1 MIPKNT
7 VHFNKIQQ
15 MTRTKSNPFSFIV
28 FLFFSVSILSS
39 TEKCSQSGTAASSSD
54 LATPLDE
61 LLFSQIKGLGD
72 IYAKD
77 EIWKGYAYNSYRQY
91 FVHFTEKGPDRAF
104 VINPPTPPQ
113 GAIRLDAKEGKG
125 LVIYRYDLRM
135 KEAYDLVFGPEGNGT
150 FEFTFDIAGNNYYLQ
165 AYSDD
170 LAEDS
175 GDTSRAVSFSTHELF
190 HRYQDNWEE
199 VPGSKQDFD
208 NFPLTVGL
216 LELQILCQEIMKEL
230 PSYPTEISALKQ
242 ILRQYVAIRS
252 MEMELDPTPDQLI
265 RNHELYQEQMEGSPK
280 YIETMGN
287 LQFFT
292 QSTQPVHFSY
302 SIFEFSI
309 ETKAEVRGM
318 MGQSVYYGT
327 GPGVIY
333 ILDRLGVN
341 IEAMEQGKTPY
352 DLAKAYLNMNKWE
365 QDQALQEA
373 KAIKNWPEI
382 QAKARE
388 WMALK

>member
-1 MIPKNT
+1 
-7 VHFNKIQQ
+7 
-15 MTRTKSNPFSFIV
+15 MTHAKSSSFSFIF
-28 FLFFSVSILSS
+28 FLFFCISILSS
-39 TEKCSQSGTAASSSD
+39 AEKCSHPGGTVNSTD
-54 LATPLDE
+54 LAKPVDE

-72 IYAKD
+72 IYAKN
-77 EIWKGYAYNSYRQY
+77 EIWKGYPYNSYQQY
-91 FVHFTEKGPDRAF
+91 LVHFTEKGPDRAF
-104 VINPPTPPQ
+104 VINPPTPPK
-113 GAIRLDAKEGKG
+113 GAIRLDAQEGKG
-125 LVIYRYDLRM
+125 LAIYRYDLRI
-135 KEAYDLVFGPEGNGT
+135 KEAYDLIFGPEGNGT
-150 FEFTFDIAGNNYYLQ
+150 FEFTFDIEGNNYYLQ

-190 HRYQDNWEE
+190 HRYQDTWES
-199 VPGSKQDFD
+199 VPGSNQDFD
-208 NFPLTVGL
+208 NFPLTVEL

-230 PSYPTEISALKQ
+230 PSYPSEISALKK

-252 MEMELDPTPDQLI
+252 KEMELDPTPDQLI

-280 YIETMGN
+280 FIETMGN
-287 LQFFT
+287 MQFFT
-292 QSTQPVHFSY
+292 KSTNPVHFSY

-309 ETKAEVRGM
+309 ETKAEVRSM

-327 GPGVIY
+327 GPGTIY

-365 QDQALQEA
+365 QDQALREA
-373 KAIKNWPEI
+373 KMIKNWPEI

-388 WMALK
+388 WMALE

>member
-1 MIPKNT
+1 
-7 VHFNKIQQ
+7 
-15 MTRTKSNPFSFIV
+15 MTYSQSTPFSFII
-28 FLFFSVSILSS
+28 FLFFCTCILSS
-39 TEKCSQSGTAASSSD
+39 TEKCNQPGATLNSTD
-54 LATPLDE
+54 LAKPVDE
-61 LLFSQIKGLGD
+61 LLFSHIKGLGD
-72 IYAKD
+72 IYAKGG
-77 EIWKGYAYNSYRQY
+77 IWKGYAYHTYRQHL
-91 FVHFTEKGPDRAF
+91 VHFTEKGPDRAF
-104 VINPPTPPQ
+104 VINPPTPPK
-113 GAIRLDAKEGKG
+113 GAIRLDAQEGKG
-125 LVIYRYDLRM
+125 LVVYRYDLRM

-150 FEFTFDIAGNNYYLQ
+150 FEFTFDIEGTNYYLQ

-170 LAEDS
+170 LAEES

-208 NFPLTVGL
+208 NFPLTVEL

-230 PSYPTEISALKQ
+230 PSYPTEISALKK

-252 MEMELDPTPDQLI
+252 KEMELDPTPDQLI

-292 QSTQPVHFSY
+292 QSTVPVHFSY

-327 GPGVIY
+327 GSGAIY

-352 DLAKAYLNMNKWE
+352 DLANAYLNMSKWE
-365 QDQALQEA
+365 QDQALREA
-373 KAIKNWPEI
+373 KTIKNWPEI

>member
-1 MIPKNT
+1 
-7 VHFNKIQQ
+7 
-15 MTRTKSNPFSFIV
+15 MTQTHTRSNPFSFIV
-28 FLFFSVSILSS
+28 FLFFSASILSS
-39 TEKCSQSGTAASSSD
+39 AEKCSQSAPAVSSTE
-54 LATPLDE
+54 LAKPVDE
-61 LLFSQIKGLGD
+61 LLFSHIKGLGD
-72 IYAKD
+72 IYARD
-77 EIWKGYAYNSYRQY
+77 EIWKGYAYNSYHQY
-91 FVHFTEKGPDRAF
+91 LVHFTEKGPDRAF
-104 VINPPTPPQ
+104 VINPPTPPK
-113 GAIRLDAKEGKG
+113 GAIRLDANEGKG

-135 KEAYDLVFGPEGNGT
+135 KEAYDLVFGPDGNGT

-170 LAEDS
+170 LAEGS

-190 HRYQDNWEE
+190 HRYQDNWEN
-199 VPGSKQDFD
+199 VPDSKQDFD
-208 NFPLTVGL
+208 NFPLTVEL

-230 PSYPTEISALKQ
+230 PSYPSEISALKK

-252 MEMELDPTPDQLI
+252 KEMELDPTPDQLI

-292 QSTQPVHFSY
+292 QSTVPVHFSY

-327 GPGVIY
+327 GPSAIY

-352 DLAKAYLNMNKWE
+352 DLAKAYLNMSKSE
-365 QDQALQEA
+365 RDQALREA
-373 KAIKNWPEI
+373 KMIKNWSEI

-388 WMALK
+388 WMALR

>member
-1 MIPKNT
+1 
-7 VHFNKIQQ
+7 
-15 MTRTKSNPFSFIV
+15 MTQTLSKSFSFII
-28 FLFFSVSILSS
+28 FLLFSASILSS
-39 TEKCSQSGTAASSSD
+39 AEKCSQSSTTVGSTD
-54 LATPLDE
+54 LATPQDE
-61 LLFSQIKGLGD
+61 FLFSHIKGLGD
-72 IYAKD
+72 IYAKN
-77 EIWKGYAYNSYRQY
+77 EIWKGYAYHSYRQY
-91 FVHFTEKGPDRAF
+91 LVHFTEKGPDRAF
-104 VINPPTPPQ
+104 IINPPTPPK
-113 GAIRLDAKEGKG
+113 GAIRLDALEGKG
-125 LVIYRYDLRM
+125 LVVYRYDLRM
-135 KEAYDLVFGPEGNGT
+135 QEAYDLVFGPEGNGT
-150 FEFTFDIAGNNYYLQ
+150 FEFTFDIEGNDYYLQ

-170 LAEDS
+170 LAEGS

-199 VPGSKQDFD
+199 VPGAKQDFD
-208 NFPLTVGL
+208 NFPLTREL

-230 PSYPTEISALKQ
+230 PSYPSEISALKK

-252 MEMELDPTPDQLI
+252 KEMELDPTPDQLI

-280 YIETMGN
+280 YIETIGN
-287 LQFFT
+287 MQFFT
-292 QSTQPVHFSY
+292 LSTQPVHFSY

-309 ETKAEVRGM
+309 ETKAEVRSM

-352 DLAKAYLNMNKWE
+352 DLAKAYLNRSKGE

-373 KAIKNWPEI
+373 KMIKNWPEI

-388 WMALK
+388 WMALE

>member
-1 MIPKNT
+1 
-7 VHFNKIQQ
+7 
-15 MTRTKSNPFSFIV
+15 MTQAKSNPFSCIV
-28 FLFFSVSILSS
+28 FLLFSVSILSS
-39 TEKCSQSGTAASSSD
+39 AEKCSQSGAAANSAD
-54 LATPLDE
+54 LATPVDE
-61 LLFSQIKGLGD
+61 LLFSHIKGLGD

-77 EIWKGYAYNSYRQY
+77 EIWKGYTYKSYRQY
-91 FVHFTEKGPDRAF
+91 LVHFTEKGADRAF
-104 VINPPTPPQ
+104 VINPPTPPK
-113 GAIRLDAKEGKG
+113 GAIRLDAIEGNG

-150 FEFTFDIAGNNYYLQ
+150 FEFTFDIEGNNYYLQ

-199 VPGSKQDFD
+199 VPGAKQDFD
-208 NFPLTVGL
+208 NFPLTKEL

-230 PSYPTEISALKQ
+230 PSYPTEISALKK

-252 MEMELDPTPDQLI
+252 KEMELDPTPDQLI

-287 LQFFT
+287 MQFFK
-292 QSTQPVHFSY
+292 STTPVHFSY

-327 GPGVIY
+327 GPGAIF

-352 DLAKAYLNMNKWE
+352 DLAKAYLNMNQGE
-365 QDQALQEA
+365 QDQALREA
-373 KAIKNWPEI
+373 KTIKNWLEI

>member
-1 MIPKNT
+1 MMPKNT
-7 VHFNKIQQ
+7 VHFNKIHQ
-15 MTRTKSNPFSFIV
+15 MALNKSTPFSCIV
-28 FLFFSVSILSS
+28 FLLFSACILSS
-39 TEKCSQSGTAASSSD
+39 AEKCSQSGPAVSNND
-54 LATPLDE
+54 LASPLDE
-61 LLFSQIKGLGD
+61 LLFSHIKGLGD
-72 IYAKD
+72 IYAKG
-77 EIWKGYAYNSYRQY
+77 EIWKGYAYKSYRQY
-91 FVHFTEKGPDRAF
+91 LVHFTEKGADRAF
-104 VINPPTPPQ
+104 VINPPTPPR
-113 GAIRLDAKEGKG
+113 GAIRLDAQEGKG
-125 LVIYRYDLRM
+125 LAIYRYDLRM

-150 FEFTFDIAGNNYYLQ
+150 FEFTFDIEGNNYYLQ

-199 VPGSKQDFD
+199 VPGAKQDFD
-208 NFPLTVGL
+208 NFPLTREL
-216 LELQILCQEIMKEL
+216 LELQILCQEIMKDL
-230 PSYPTEISALKQ
+230 PSYPTEISALKK

-252 MEMELDPTPDQLI
+252 KEMELDPTPDQLI

-287 LQFFT
+287 LQFFKPT
-292 QSTQPVHFSY
+292 TPIHFSY

-327 GPGVIY
+327 GPGAIY

-341 IEAMEQGKTPY
+341 IEAMEEGKTPY
-352 DLAKAYLNMNKWE
+352 DLAKAYLNMSKWE

-373 KAIKNWPEI
+373 KTIKNWPEI